1 MPPQNGGATGQRS
14 ERASGLLLLAGA
26 GTFIL
31 VMMHHP
37 TGHAMMS
44 AENFGRM
51 ARLNVFI
58 HGLALAA
65 IPILFLGLLG
75 LTRRLGSTDL
85 ATAALVL
92 FGFAGVAVMSSAVA
106 SGLVATRIMDDMQ
119 SADEGSRAVAH
130 ALLDY
135 SGQVNHGYTSVYVVA
150 SSAAILLWSA
160 AILKGR
166 AMSRAAGAAG
176 ILVGAGVAVAFLS
189 GHVGLGVHGFGMIA
203 FAQSAW
209 LVWIGLLLCLEGGA
223 PRAT

>member
-1 MPPQNGGATGQRS
+1 MRS
-14 ERASGLLLLAGA
+14 ERGSGVLLLAGA

-37 TGHAMMS
+37 TGHAMLS

-85 ATAALVL
+85 ATAALVV
-92 FGFAGVAVMSSAVA
+92 FGFGGVAVMSSAVA
-106 SGLVATRIMDDMQ
+106 SGLVSTRIMDRMQ
-119 SADEGSRAVAH
+119 AADEGSREVTH

-135 SGQVNHGYTSVYVVA
+135 SGEVNHGYTSVYVVA

-166 AMSRAAGAAG
+166 AMSRAAGVAG
-176 ILVGAGVAVAFLS
+176 VLVGAGVVVAFLS
-189 GHVGLGVHGFGMIA
+189 GQVGLGVHGFGMIA

-209 LVWIGLLLCLEGGA
+209 LIWIGILLCFEAGT
-223 PRAT
+223 PRAA